1 MDFITALGFMAGTI
15 TTIAFFPQVIKTWK
29 SKSTKDISIRMF
41 IVLCTGLLLWIVYG
55 IYVNSLPVVASN
67 GVTFVCA
74 TIILALKAKYK

>member
-1 MDFITALGFMAGTI
+1 MDFITALGFAAGTI
-15 TTIAFFPQVIKTWK
+15 TTIAFFPQVIKTWR

-41 IVLCTGLLLWIVYG
+41 IVLCTGLFLWIIYG

-67 GVTFVCA
+67 GVTFACA